1 MILRK
6 YLYKEIL
13 QTFFA
18 TVLVLMLIA
27 VSNKFVSLISK
38 AAIGEFP
45 PGVLLHM
52 IWFIVPEILAIILPI
67 SYFLAILLSFGKLFV
82 DLEIPVM
89 LACGLSWRFLTSTAV
104 ILAVPI
110 TILSFVLTLY
120 LSPQCYQH
128 RDMLLKSEDPVML
141 AQAVVPGRFHSLQHD
156 KWILYAGSLNPEETE
171 LQDIFIAE
179 QPVSIAAGSPGNV
192 LTAKS
197 GKIVKDQNT
206 GNTYVYLSEG
216 KRYQGRPGGQDYSV
230 IMFDDYQRLVEQ
242 VVPKSGVY
250 HHKGM
255 PTKMLFENLM
265 PSNMAELQWRFS
277 VPLATLLL
285 GFFAV
290 PISRLN
296 PRKGRFSKI
305 FVGVVVAIV
314 YFNLLTL
321 CKRWIEAQIL
331 PGYIGMWWV
340 HFSLFALA
348 SISLMHVSG
357 RFHKLRQPWQRFI
370 KRFQRL
376 TKLRTKHQI

>member
-6 YLYKEIL
+6 YLFKEIL
-13 QTFFA
+13 QTFLA
-18 TVLVLMLIA
+18 TVLVLTLIA
-27 VSNKFVSLISK
+27 VSNKFVSLIAK

-52 IWFIVPEILAIILPI
+52 IWFIIPEILAIILPI

-104 ILAVPI
+104 ILAIPI
-110 TILSFVLTLY
+110 TIVSFILTLY
-120 LSPQCYQH
+120 LSPQCYQYK
-128 RDMLLKSEDPVML
+128 DMLMKSEDPVML
-141 AQAVVPGRFHSLQHD
+141 AQAVVPGRFHTIKHD
-156 KWILYAGSLNPEETE
+156 KWVLYAGSLNADETE

-179 QPVSIAAGSPGNV
+179 QPSSIAAGETGSV

-197 GKIVKDQNT
+197 GKIMLDQKT
-206 GNTYVYLSEG
+206 GNTYVYLSDG
-216 KRYQGRPGGQDYSV
+216 KRYQGRPGEQDYSV
-230 IMFDDYQRLVEQ
+230 IIFDEYQRLIEQ
-242 VVPKSGVY
+242 VKPKSGVY

-265 PSNMAELQWRFS
+265 PSNMAELQWRIS

-285 GFFAV
+285 AFFAV

-305 FVGVVVAIV
+305 FIGVVSAIV

-321 CKRWIEAQIL
+321 CKRWIESEIL

-340 HFSLFALA
+340 HITFFIIALV
-348 SISLMHVSG
+348 SLMYVSG
-357 RFHKLRQPWQRFI
+357 RFHKLRQPLKKLQLSVKSRF
-370 KRFQRL
+370 K
-376 TKLRTKHQI
+376 KPA